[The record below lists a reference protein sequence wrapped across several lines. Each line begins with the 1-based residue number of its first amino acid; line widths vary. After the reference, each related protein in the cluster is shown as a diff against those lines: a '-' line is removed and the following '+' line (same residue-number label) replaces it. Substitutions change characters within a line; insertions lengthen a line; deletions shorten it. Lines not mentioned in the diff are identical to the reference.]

1 MSWYQSPH
9 SLKVHCPSPF
19 KAFPSNWKGKGG
31 KIHVRTNDENE
42 KLYSIFIDNLPLAH
56 MWPFQIKIFCHMHI
70 INHLCHSL
78 WSRASTSY
86 GHLVAMVNCYHLM
99 VFFFGDLKWNYG
111 SNYIWRLHLKAQ
123 LFLASWKARLKW
135 PNRCFHLKFRSLT
148 MFYTKMI
155 NAKK

>member
-31 KIHVRTNDENE
+31 KIHVMTNDENE

-99 VFFFGDLKWNYG
+99 VFFWG
-111 SNYIWRLHLKAQ
+111 SQMKLWFKLHLTFTPKGSIISSFVKSKA
-123 LFLASWKARLKW
+123 
-135 PNRCFHLKFRSLT
+135 
-148 MFYTKMI
+148 
-155 NAKK
+155 